1 MKDKIER
8 LRQKEAIV
16 RAKIQLQGQKINLAN
31 RQRQLHKI
39 QSQGFNF
46 KPFSI
51 LGFVQQGN
59 EVTEN
64 IFGLKKVRRK

>member
-16 RAKIQLQGQKINLAN
+16 RAKVQLQGQRINLAN
-31 RQRQLHKI
+31 RRRQLEKI
-39 QSQGFNF
+39 QLKGLNIR
-46 KPFSI
+46 PFSI